1 MEPLRPLQVENDP
14 ELTDEEM
21 ERELDVLAAAV
32 QGSSSEKQLILLVQ
46 STSFQ
51 AIKSVNEYFRY
62 QMTFKWTFHQLKH
75 SEVVMKSN

>member
-32 QGSSSEKQLILLVQ
+32 QGSSSEKQ
-46 STSFQ
+46 
-51 AIKSVNEYFRY
+51 
-62 QMTFKWTFHQLKH
+62 
-75 SEVVMKSN
+75 